1 MEIETVPGRT
11 AHACLTSPTAR
22 RPRIAMWI
30 GALGIVGA
38 MALTGTLAG
47 CSAGGWE
54 RPPPN
59 RRDSPAPGTEGTS
72 PGDHSGQPFGEK
84 G

>member
-1 MEIETVPGRT
+1 MEIEMVPGRT
-11 AHACLTSPTAR
+11 AHARPTSPIAG
-22 RPRIAMWI
+22 RPRIAMLI
-30 GALGIVGA
+30 GALGIFGT
-38 MALTGTLAG
+38 LTLAG

-59 RRDSPAPGTEGTS
+59 RRDSPASGAQGTS